1 MPAFQGCAAHDHD
14 CGEHDCSSAWSLYKH
29 IDIQHVRCLNEAV
42 EGSCR
47 KVFKPWH
54 RRLEP
59 AGATGSGE
67 QLDSEE
73 DDPELLL
80 HVPFDG
86 SVKLTGITVVG
97 GPEGTAPS
105 KLKVYI
111 NRDDL
116 DFSIVSDMPAVQE
129 WELLENADGT
139 VEYPT
144 HAAKF
149 NGVHSLDLYFPS
161 NHGADHTTITFIG
174 LRGEFAERRRQAVE
188 AVYEAKPMPQDH
200 QVPEDQRQ
208 GWNLGM

>member
-1 MPAFQGCAAHDHD
+1 MPSFHGSCAHDHD
-14 CGEHDCSSAWSLYKH
+14 CEAQDCSSAWSLYQH
-29 IDIQHVRCLNEAV
+29 IDTQRVRCLNEAV

-54 RRLEP
+54 LRLE
-59 AGATGSGE
+59 TSSGT

-86 SVKLTGITVVG
+86 AVKLTGITVIG
-97 GPEGTAPS
+97 GPDGASPS

-116 DFSIVSDMPAVQE
+116 DFATVADLPAVQE
-129 WELLENADGT
+129 WELLENYSGQI
-139 VEYPT
+139 EYPM

-149 NGVHSLDLYFPS
+149 SGVHSIDLHFPA
-161 NHGADHTTITFIG
+161 NFGAARTTVTFIG
-174 LRGEFAERRRQAVE
+174 LRGEFTERKRQAVE
-188 AVYEAKPMPQDH
+188 AVYESKPMPQDH
-200 QVPEDQRQ
+200 KVPEQQ
-208 GWNLGM
+208 GAGWNLGM